1 MKSPGRGPHAFRFAK
16 AGVISL
22 VVLGLVFLGV
32 FSSCSQEKAVERL
45 MADPQMSKLILDRIW
60 QSPETKDTLVQMVM
74 DDPESIKKLMESV
87 VQDSSQATVM
97 MDMMMESEDLTDM
110 LTEKTAPLHQKKR
123 RR

>member
-22 VVLGLVFLGV
+22 VVLGLAFVGI

-60 QSPETKDTLVQMVM
+60 QSPETKEVLVEMVM
-74 DDPESIKKLMESV
+74 NDPESRQKFLESI
-87 VQDSSQATVM
+87 VQDSSQATLM
-97 MDMMMESEDLTDM
+97 MDMMMESEDLTGM
-110 LTEKTAPLHQKKR
+110 LTEKTAPLHTKKR
-123 RR
+123 R